1 MYISVTL
8 LKLTNPL
15 KIGDFVKF
23 AFAIN
28 QQISKAE
35 GVIKFK
41 TGNKWLINNYTLSVW
56 KSKQDM
62 IKFISS
68 GAHKEAMKVSKQ
80 IASGLFSYGY
90 EAVEMP
96 NYKEEID
103 KIFRLSKGQK
113 I

>member
-1 MYISVTL
+1 MYVSVTL

-15 KIGDFVKF
+15 KVGTFVKF
-23 AFAIN
+23 ALAIN
-28 QQISKAE
+28 QQISQAN

-41 TGNKWLINNYTLSVW
+41 TGNKWLINNYTISVW
-56 KSKQDM
+56 KSKEDM
-62 IKFISS
+62 IKFITS
-68 GAHKEAMKVSKQ
+68 GAHKEAMKQSKQ

-90 EAVEMP
+90 ETVEMP

-103 KIFRLSKGQK
+103 KIFRISKGQK